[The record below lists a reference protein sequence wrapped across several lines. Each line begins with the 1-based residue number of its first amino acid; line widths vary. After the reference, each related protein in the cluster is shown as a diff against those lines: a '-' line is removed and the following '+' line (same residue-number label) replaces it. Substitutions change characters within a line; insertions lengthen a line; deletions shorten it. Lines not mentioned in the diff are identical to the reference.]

1 MNLFNPLNIRTPS
14 PIALIEER
22 FGFLRGKAYLITE
35 YSSGFP
41 AQRLIEKKEFRK
53 EPLWIANLLQT
64 IFDNQLIHGDLKAQ
78 NLLIEDDG
86 ACIVDL
92 DSMFEARSTK
102 IHRAHRKKEVARF
115 FSNWKNC
122 PELSSSFSS
131 HLKSMDLLE

>member
-1 MNLFNPLNIRTPS
+1 M
-14 PIALIEER
+14 
-22 FGFLRGKAYLITE
+22 ITK
-35 YSSGFP
+35 YSSGYP
-41 AQRLIEKKEFRK
+41 AQRLIEKKELGK

-78 NLLIEDDG
+78 NFLIEDDG

-102 IHRAHRKKEVARF
+102 IHRTHRKKEVARF

-122 PELSSSFSS
+122 PELLNIFFS
-131 HLKSMDLLE
+131 HLKSMELLE